1 MADSERLEA
10 VLELVDNY
18 SDKLADIIE
27 KTKRAKQEFE
37 KVKPAIEA
45 RDKASGKIDRIRQ
58 AMKKLK
64 DIRKNV
70 DVKDL
75 ASRKIRKIQLDLM
88 KLKAKAILVSI
99 KDKASRVADL
109 IGTKIKAVAKK
120 WMAHIGLK
128 DGMSGVLS
136 KLKSGLTALLAVA
149 TAVGAAIGKS
159 IKDASTLEQQT
170 VTMRHFM
177 GVGNPGKSGA
187 ELDKMNDQY
196 MNNLRQN
203 ANATPYS
210 TDDVVSAGTRALT
223 ISGGNSD
230 QAMRLVKLAE
240 DIAAADPNKTL
251 GDAIEALAD
260 ANMGEFERL
269 KEFGFKGSKEA
280 FDKAGGDFFKMKGAD
295 GKTMTQT
302 FGGLAEKQSN
312 TSAGVFS
319 TITGQ
324 LGSAKTSF
332 GMGFLDGIK
341 PKLIEIRKALDDML
355 GGDSMN
361 KIQNFGKQVGEGFLK
376 AVNFVKQFAQGV
388 KNVFEMF
395 AGGFLSG
402 FDTTW
407 LQEIGEAFSNLGN
420 MMMEKAPAMQA
431 IFSGL
436 GFVMGT
442 LATIA
447 TFVFNAIV
455 QVVTAAIGIV
465 NGIING
471 AISVINAI
479 KSAWESLKQKV
490 SNVANSIKSFAVGCF
505 DGISKAIKTAKD
517 WIDKI
522 GNAWTTLKSKIESNP
537 IVQTIKKV
545 VTGDDEDGTQRA
557 IGLNRVPYNGYK
569 ASLHEGER
577 ILTRNEANRLEKGS
591 GANIS
596 ITVNA
601 TYNYE
606 TDEDKTIDKLVRQ
619 LKLAYP

>member
-18 SDKLADIIE
+18 SEKLADIVE
-27 KTKRAKQEFE
+27 KTKRAKQAFE

-109 IGTKIKAVAKK
+109 IGVKIKAVAKK

-159 IKDASTLEQQT
+159 ITDGAKLEQQMVST
-170 VTMRHFM
+170 EHFIR
-177 GVGNPGKSGA
+177 VANPGKSGI
-187 ELDKMNDQY
+187 EIEKMSDKYING
-196 MNNLRQN
+196 LRKN
-203 ANATPYS
+203 ASSTPY
-210 TDDVVSAGTRALT
+210 TTNDVMNAGSRAIQ
-223 ISGGNSD
+223 ISGGD
-230 QAMRLVKLAE
+230 TGQAMRLVKLAE
-240 DIAAADPNKTL
+240 DMAAADPNKTL
-251 GDAIEALAD
+251 GDAIEAIAD
-260 ANMGEFERL
+260 AQMGEFERM

-295 GKTMTQT
+295 GKTVSQV
-302 FGGLAEKQSN
+302 FGGLSKEQAD
-312 TSAGVFS
+312 TSAGIFS
-319 TITGQ
+319 SIVGNI
-324 LGSAKTSF
+324 GDAKNSF
-332 GMGFLDGIK
+332 GLGFLDGIK

-447 TFVFNAIV
+447 TFVFNVIV

-490 SNVANSIKSFAVGCF
+490 SNAANSIKSFAEGCF
-505 DGISKAIKTAKD
+505 NGIAGAIKKAKD

-537 IVQTIKKV
+537 IVQTIRKV
-545 VTGDDEDGTQRA
+545 VTGDDEGGTQRA